1 MTAAAPPRPSAF
13 RLVAA
18 FAAIY
23 VIWGSTYLAIKIA
36 IETIPPFLMAGT
48 RFLIAG
54 GLMLAWARA
63 RRVAWPSGSEW
74 RAGFLIGGLLL
85 LGGNGGVSW
94 AEQRVASGATA
105 LIVALVPLWV
115 VLLQARGIGGARRG
129 PGPSMLIGLALGIT
143 GFLLLVGP
151 DRLVGRGRLDPIGAG
166 ALVLG
171 TLSWS
176 IGTVRSRAAGL
187 PSSTVVATAIQM
199 IGGGTLLVL
208 VAALTGELPGFRPA
222 AVTMRSIL
230 ALAYLIFLG
239 GIVAYSAY
247 VWLLRVAPAPQ
258 VATYAWVNPIVAV
271 LLGWALGGEPLT
283 MRTVLASIV
292 IVAGVV
298 VVNTARPSSAPAR
311 VPGPPEREPDAAA
324 EPIRRAAGTSAADGS

>member
-1 MTAAAPPRPSAF
+1 VTSAATPRPPALQ
-13 RLVAA
+13 LVAA
-18 FAAIY
+18 FGAIY
-23 VIWGSTYLAIKIA
+23 VIWGSTYLAIRIA
-36 IETIPPFLMAGT
+36 IESIPPFLMAGV

-54 GLMLAWARA
+54 ALLLAWARA
-63 RRVAWPSGSEW
+63 RRLPRPGGPEW

-94 AEQRVASGATA
+94 AELRVPSGPAA

-115 VLLQARGIGGARRG
+115 VLLQAGGIGGVRRR
-129 PGPSMLIGLALGIT
+129 PQPSMLIGLALGIT

-166 ALVLG
+166 ALVLA

-176 IGTVRSRAAGL
+176 IGTVRSRTAGL

-199 IGGGTLLVL
+199 IGGGTLLL
-208 VAALTGELPGFRPA
+208 LAATLTGELSHVRPA

-247 VWLLRVAPAPQ
+247 VWLLRVAPATQ

-283 MRTVLASIV
+283 LRTVLASIV

-298 VVNTARPSSAPAR
+298 VVNTAGHGRAPMR
-311 VPGPPEREPDAAA
+311 VKGETERELSVAPGS
-324 EPIRRAAGTSAADGS
+324 IRSAGGTPGDGA